1 MSSATAVNEFVPASL
16 DATDWANIA
25 PFYAQLAAR
34 DVQSAQDLE
43 RLILDRSMLDST
55 TGEAEANLYIEMT
68 RHTDDPAVQQAYAS
82 FVTNVDPH
90 MRKAAFELDQKIVRS
105 SFAQE
110 LPTQRYA
117 VYLRNLA
124 VDVELFRPEN
134 VAIQT
139 ELSQLDQRYSQINGA
154 MTVQFNGKEHTM
166 AEMGRY
172 FEDPDRA
179 LREAAWRAT
188 QARRAQNR
196 AEVDAIYDEMLA
208 KRHVIAKNAGFD
220 NFRDFQHRRYKRF
233 DYTSADCKRFQD
245 SIADT
250 LVPLQRKIH
259 DERANALGITKL
271 RPWDL
276 AVDPQGRPPL
286 RPFNDAARL
295 YDGCGDM
302 YRRMDAELSQMYA
315 SLAEGDC
322 LDLASRKGKAP
333 GGYQYQ
339 RQRSGRPFIF
349 MNAAG
354 VHRDLVTM
362 VHEAGHAFHS
372 LLCANDPLVD
382 YRNAPMEF
390 AEVASMSQELLTLPF
405 LSEFYTPE
413 ECQRAERDRLEKF
426 PTLMPW
432 IATIDAFQ
440 HWTHTHPGHTV
451 EERRAAWRELDARF
465 GGDCDWSGLE
475 ETRDSMWQRQ
485 LHLFGAPF
493 YYIEYGIAEL
503 GAMQMWMQSRR
514 DTPLALAN
522 YKKALALGGS
532 RPLPELFETAGIR
545 LDLSA
550 PMMRELAHETERALE
565 ALPV

>member
-1 MSSATAVNEFVPASL
+1 MSSATTAPEFVPASL
-16 DATDWANIA
+16 DATKWENVA
-25 PFYAQLAAR
+25 PYYTDLTARTLNSAA
-34 DVQSAQDLE
+34 DLE
-43 RLILDRSMLDST
+43 RLILDRSMLDAT

-68 RHTDDPAVQQAYAS
+68 RHTDDPAVQKAYAD
-82 FVTNVDPH
+82 FVSTVEPSL
-90 MRKAAFELDQKIVRS
+90 RKAAFTLDQKIVQS
-105 SFAQE
+105 PFTKS
-110 LPTQRYA
+110 LDTKRYA

-124 VDVELFRPEN
+124 VDVELFRAEN

-139 ELSQLDQRYSQINGA
+139 ELSQLDQRYSQLNGA
-154 MTVQFNGKEHTM
+154 MTVPFRGEEHTM
-166 AEMGRY
+166 AQMGRY
-172 FEDPDRA
+172 FEDPDRS

-188 QARRAQNR
+188 QLRRAQNR
-196 AEVDAIYDEMLA
+196 DEVDAIYDEMLA
-208 KRHVIAKNAGFD
+208 KRHMIAKNAGFD
-220 NFRDFQHRRYKRF
+220 NFRDYQHRRFKRF
-233 DYTSADCKRFQD
+233 DYTSADCKLFQD
-245 SIADT
+245 AIEAT
-250 LVPLQRKIH
+250 LVPLQGKLH
-259 DERANALGITKL
+259 AERAKTLGLAKL

-276 AVDPQGRPPL
+276 AVDPQGRPAL
-286 RPFNDAARL
+286 RPFTDASRL
-295 YDGCGDM
+295 FDGCGDM
-302 YRRMDAELSQMYA
+302 YRRMDPELSHLYA

-440 HWTHTHPGHTV
+440 HWTHTNPGHTV
-451 EERRAAWRELDARF
+451 AERRAAWRALDQRF
-465 GGDCDWSGLE
+465 GGGCDWSGLE
-475 ETRDSMWQRQ
+475 DTLESSWQRQ
-485 LHLFGAPF
+485 LHLFGSPF

-514 DTPLALAN
+514 NAASALAN

-550 PMMRELAHETERALE
+550 NVMQELAHETERALD

>member
-1 MSSATAVNEFVPASL
+1 MPSVPAANEFVPATL

-25 PFYAQLAAR
+25 PYYEALTTR
-34 DVQSAQDLE
+34 GVHSAQDLE
-43 RLILDRSMLDST
+43 QLILDRSTLDAT

-68 RHTDDPAVQQAYAS
+68 RHTDDTAIQKAYAD
-82 FVTNVDPH
+82 FVSNVEPN
-90 MRKAAFELDQKIVRS
+90 MRKAAFELDKKISRS
-105 SFAQE
+105 PHASG
-110 LPTQRYA
+110 LPLPRYA
-117 VYLRNLA
+117 IYLRNLA
-124 VDVELFRPEN
+124 VDVELFREEN
-134 VAIQT
+134 VSIQT
-139 ELSQLDQRYSQINGA
+139 ELSQLDQRYSQINGS
-154 MTVQFNGKEHTM
+154 MTVQFNGTEHTM
-166 AEMGRY
+166 AQMGRY
-172 FEDPDRA
+172 FEDTDRA
-179 LREAAWRAT
+179 LRESAWRTT
-188 QARRAQNR
+188 QARRALAR
-196 AEVDAIYDEMLA
+196 VDIDAIYDEMLA
-208 KRHVIAKNAGFD
+208 KRQQLAKNAGFD

-233 DYTSADCKRFQD
+233 DYSTADCIRFQS
-245 SIADT
+245 SIAST

-259 DERANALGITKL
+259 DERAKALGLAKL

-276 AVDPQGRPPL
+276 AVDPHGRQPL
-286 RPFNDAARL
+286 RPFDDAARL

-372 LLCANDPLVD
+372 LLCASDPLVD

-405 LSEFYTPE
+405 LDEFYSPQ

-440 HWTHTHPGHTV
+440 HWTHTHIGHSV
-451 EERRAAWRELDARF
+451 SERRAQWRALDARF

-475 ETRDSMWQRQ
+475 ETLDSQWQRQ
-485 LHLFGAPF
+485 LHLFGSPF

-514 DTPLALAN
+514 DSARALAK
-522 YKKALALGGS
+522 YKQALALGGS

-545 LDLSA
+545 LDLGA
-550 PMMRELAHETERALE
+550 PLMQELVTETERALQT
-565 ALPV
+565 LPA